1 MELEEIKDYI
11 RKEQPNYS
19 RAEIQDI
26 LRIRTKRSLSRVNST
41 MFWDAVFMGLTVA
54 MLVGVTFIIGLKDKY
69 IISLELIGLALC
81 LFIHYRI
88 KYRLLNK
95 INFDIDLHNAA
106 QTAIKRLSKFISIY
120 LWIIPSSVSAIYLY
134 TQFRLFEVTS
144 WQWGETLSR
153 FSLVIPIAV
162 ITLLITRGLIR
173 IMYQRHLKALK
184 HIVNDLA

>member
-1 MELEEIKDYI
+1 MELEEVKDYI

-69 IISLELIGLALC
+69 IISLELIGLAFC

-95 INFDIDLHNAA
+95 INFDID
-106 QTAIKRLSKFISIY
+106 
-120 LWIIPSSVSAIYLY
+120 
-134 TQFRLFEVTS
+134 FRNKIEANF
-144 WQWGETLSR
+144 
-153 FSLVIPIAV
+153 
-162 ITLLITRGLIR
+162 
-173 IMYQRHLKALK
+173 
-184 HIVNDLA
+184 